1 MKNFKQSPNNL
12 IQMLN
17 QSVWLNEHL
26 QIDKVKFFI
35 INASYTK
42 EFYIKDILDENGIF
56 FNYTK
61 MMSKFNLNTI

>member
-1 MKNFKQSPNNL
+1 
-12 IQMLN
+12 MLN